1 MLGLRA
7 IDIVVLI
14 SYFLVIA
21 AIGIISTRLIRN
33 REDFVLG
40 GRRFGKILMALF
52 TFGAGT
58 HAESAVGVAS
68 QSYKVGFAGI
78 WYQWV
83 MLFTMPIYW
92 LLAPVFRRARV
103 LTTADFF
110 ERRFGSRFMLLYASF
125 ALFVL
130 ISMTGVMLY
139 GSAKMVEALTGG
151 AISWQLSILIIAGVS
166 FTYGIAGGL
175 VAAVWN
181 DFFQGIL
188 TIVMS
193 LLIIPFFWSHIGGLH
208 GFQSALADP
217 QETFKLVLSKDMTL
231 FWIVAVSVNSLF
243 SMVVQPHIMACTA
256 AAKNDL
262 DSSVGFVGGNLI
274 KRVMTVPWAL
284 AGVMAIA
291 YFGSGKI
298 DPDHAFG
305 AMARE
310 MLPAGFAGLMLAC
323 VMASVMDNCA
333 ISMLTFS
340 GIYTNSIHRRIVTRA
355 RSEAQ
360 LVGVGRLA
368 GLVFGV
374 VTIVL
379 SFFFTDVPAA
389 MRFLWTTI
397 PLMGVPFFLGLLWK
411 RANRTGAFVGFAAAL
426 IAMLVGQYRLGWVG
440 DAGLP
445 KVITLFLSTGIL
457 AGVVAS
463 LLTKPE
469 PKSLINAFFLLLRT
483 PVGGEEVLRRAGY
496 VEIPGTGTFEMPA
509 KWPEEDQIDVPLG
522 STDNFRRPVIIGFF
536 VVCIITLALLG
547 AVRLLAA
554 WLAGG

>member
-1 MLGLRA
+1 MIGLRVS
-7 IDIVVLI
+7 DIAVLI
-14 SYFLVIA
+14 GYFLVIT
-21 AIGIISTRLIRN
+21 AIGIASTRLVRN
-33 REDFVLG
+33 REDFILG

-68 QSYKVGFAGI
+68 QSYKIGFAGI

-110 ERRFGSRFMLLYASF
+110 ERRFGSQFMLLYAGF

-130 ISMTGVMLY
+130 VSMTGVMLY

-151 AISWQLSILIIAGVS
+151 AISWQAAIFLIAGVS
-166 FTYGIAGGL
+166 FMYGIAGGL

-208 GFQSALADP
+208 GFQAALVNP
-217 QETFKLVLSKDMTL
+217 QETFRLVLSKDMTL
-231 FWIVAVSVNSLF
+231 FWIVMVSINSLF

-262 DSSVGFVGGNLI
+262 DSSIGFVGGNLI
-274 KRVMTVPWAL
+274 KRLMTVPWAL
-284 AGVMAIA
+284 TGVMAIA
-291 YFGSGKI
+291 YFGGGKI

-310 MLPAGFAGLMLAC
+310 LLPTGFAGLMLAC

-333 ISMLTFS
+333 ITMLSFS
-340 GIYTNSIHRRIVTRA
+340 GIYTNSIHKRIVSGSLR
-355 RSEAQ
+355 EAQ
-360 LVGVGRLA
+360 LVKVSRIA
-368 GLVFGV
+368 GLVFGAI
-374 VTIVL
+374 TITL
-379 SFFFTDVPAA
+379 SFCFTDVPAA

-411 RANRTGAFVGFAAAL
+411 RANRVGAFVSFATAL
-426 IAMLVGQYRLGWVG
+426 VAMLIGQYGLGWVG

-445 KVITLFLSTGIL
+445 KVITLFLCMGIL
-457 AGVVAS
+457 SGVVAS
-463 LLTKPE
+463 LLTRPE
-469 PKSLINAFFLLLRT
+469 PKSLLNAFYLLLRT
-483 PVGGEEVLRRAGY
+483 PVGSEDVLRNTGY
-496 VEIPGTGTFEMPA
+496 VEIPGTGTFELPA
-509 KWPEEDQIDVPLG
+509 EWPEQDQSIESVCDAV
-522 STDNFRRPVIIGFF
+522 SVRRPVLIGFF

-547 AVRLLAA
+547 LVRFLAA
-554 WLAGG
+554 WLANG